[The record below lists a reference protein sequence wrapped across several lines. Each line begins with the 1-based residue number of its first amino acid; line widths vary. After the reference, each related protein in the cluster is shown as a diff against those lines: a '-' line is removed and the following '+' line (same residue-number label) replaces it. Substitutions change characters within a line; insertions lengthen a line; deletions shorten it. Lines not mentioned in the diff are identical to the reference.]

1 MNQEEQLVETGEAAS
16 AVLSQPAFNQVINSL
31 VERSFQTFVN
41 TSPDQGQVREQ
52 AYNHYRALVDVVDTL
67 KQQVSVRDEILAK
80 GDTRQEE
87 LKDHE

>member
-16 AVLSQPAFNQVINSL
+16 AVLSQPAFNQVLNSL

-41 TSPDQGQVREQ
+41 TSPDQGQLREQ

>member
-41 TSPDQGQVREQ
+41 TNPDQGQQREQ

>member
-41 TSPDQGQVREQ
+41 TNPDQGQLREQ

>member
-16 AVLSQPAFNQVINSL
+16 AVLSQPSFNQVINSL

-41 TSPDQGQVREQ
+41 TSPDQGQLREQ

>member
-41 TSPDQGQVREQ
+41 TSPDQGQLREQ

-80 GDTRQEE
+80 GETRQEE

>member
-41 TSPDQGQVREQ
+41 TSPDQGQLREQ

-80 GDTRQEE
+80 GDNRQRS
-87 LKDHE
+87 

>member
-41 TSPDQGQVREQ
+41 TSPDQGQLREQ

-80 GDTRQEE
+80 GDNRQEE

>member
-41 TSPDQGQVREQ
+41 TSPDQGQLREQ

-80 GDTRQEE
+80 GDPRQEE

>member
-16 AVLSQPAFNQVINSL
+16 VVLSQPAFNQVINSL

>member
-41 TSPDQGQVREQ
+41 TSPDQGQLREQ

>member
-80 GDTRQEE
+80 GDNRQEE

>member
-1 MNQEEQLVETGEAAS
+1 
-16 AVLSQPAFNQVINSL
+16 
-31 VERSFQTFVN
+31 
-41 TSPDQGQVREQ
+41 
-52 AYNHYRALVDVVDTL
+52 L

>member
-1 MNQEEQLVETGEAAS
+1 MDQEEQLVETGEAAS

-41 TSPDQGQVREQ
+41 TSPDQGQLREQ

>member
-16 AVLSQPAFNQVINSL
+16 VVLSQPAFNQVINSL

-41 TSPDQGQVREQ
+41 TSPDQGQLREQ